1 MAQLSSMVEIM
12 TFRALFAELQEEHPQ
27 FLEGILLD
35 EQGAILEATEET
47 ILNADEAYSL
57 LVDWATHQ
65 ASIMYGGVKYSLL
78 KSEPENLSTYNLNL
92 KEGVVG
98 SITRNKV
105 FAVARVRTG
114 DFIELGNSAILL
126 GQKMWEL

>member
-1 MAQLSSMVEIM
+1 MVEIL
-12 TFRALFAELQEEHPQ
+12 TFRALFAELQEEYPQ
-27 FLEGILLD
+27 FLEGVLLD
-35 EQGAILEATEET
+35 EQGTILDTTEEAILSDE
-47 ILNADEAYSL
+47 EAYPL

-65 ASIMYGGVKYSLL
+65 PSILYGGVKYSLL

-92 KEGVVG
+92 KEGIVG

-105 FAVARVRTG
+105 FAVARVKTE
-114 DFIELGNSAILL
+114 DFVELGNSAILL